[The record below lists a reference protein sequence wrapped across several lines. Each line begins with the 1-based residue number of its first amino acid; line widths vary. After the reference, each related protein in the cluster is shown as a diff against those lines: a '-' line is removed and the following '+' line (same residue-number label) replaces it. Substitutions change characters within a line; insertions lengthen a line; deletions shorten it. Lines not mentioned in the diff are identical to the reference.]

1 MAVAHKGSISMGMV
15 LIPIGLYKTT
25 VDNDIHFNQLEKESK
40 ARIKY
45 KKYCSHC
52 GKEVAAKDIIKG
64 YEYEKDKYVVMT
76 DDELK
81 RIKTKKDK
89 TIHIL
94 QFAKMSEVNMIYYE
108 KDYYAIP
115 ETGAEKAYELL
126 RQALLAE
133 NLEENRVILRNKRNM
148 ELLPRFPELSEIHK
162 SANKRCVLDGEL
174 VVMVNGVP
182 DFYELQKRTLLTS
195 RTRIELGANRLPA
208 SFVAYDCLQVE
219 NRVLLDTPLLER
231 KEILQNL
238 IEENERIAV
247 SRYIPEKGTQLFA
260 LTVEKELEGV
270 VAKKASSLYYQ
281 GKRTKDW
288 IKFKRMADKDFIIC
302 GYEYNSGSGKMVSL
316 ILGEYQDGELVYAG
330 TVSWGVRRDVLR
342 VLTKG
347 VCPFRESIELDGNIV
362 WCKPEKTCIVEYMP
376 NTQDALRQPVFK
388 GIRDDA

>member
-1 MAVAHKGSISMGMV
+1 MNLFQDKNISPM
-15 LIPIGLYKTT
+15 LIAQMQEP
-25 VDNDIHFNQLEKESK
+25 F
-40 ARIKY
+40 
-45 KKYCSHC
+45 
-52 GKEVAAKDIIKG
+52 
-64 YEYEKDKYVVMT
+64 
-76 DDELK
+76 DDPDWIYELK
-81 RIKTKKDK
+81 LDGCRCI
-89 TIHIL
+89 
-94 QFAKMSEVNMIYYE
+94 
-108 KDYYAIP
+108 
-115 ETGAEKAYELL
+115 AY
-126 RQALLAE
+126 
-133 NLEENRVILRNKRNM
+133 LEENRVILRNKRNM

-162 SANKRCVLDGEL
+162 SAKRKCVLDGEL

-195 RTRIELGANRLPA
+195 KIKTLLGANRLPA
-208 SFVAYDCLQVE
+208 SFVAYDCLQAGH
-219 NRVLLDTPLLER
+219 RVLLDTPLLER

-247 SRYIPEKGTQLFA
+247 SRYIPEKGVQLFA

-302 GYEYNSGSGKMVSL
+302 GYEYSGGSGKMVSL
-316 ILGEYQDGELVYAG
+316 ILGAYQDGKLVYAG
-330 TVSWGVRRDVLR
+330 TVSWGVRREVLR

-347 VCPFRESIELDGNIV
+347 VCPFREGIELDGNIV

>member
-1 MAVAHKGSISMGMV
+1 MDLFRDKNISPMQIAQMQE
-15 LIPIGLYKTT
+15 P
-25 VDNDIHFNQLEKESK
+25 F
-40 ARIKY
+40 
-45 KKYCSHC
+45 
-52 GKEVAAKDIIKG
+52 
-64 YEYEKDKYVVMT
+64 
-76 DDELK
+76 DDPGWIYELK
-81 RIKTKKDK
+81 LDGCRCI
-89 TIHIL
+89 
-94 QFAKMSEVNMIYYE
+94 
-108 KDYYAIP
+108 
-115 ETGAEKAYELL
+115 AY
-126 RQALLAE
+126 
-133 NLEENRVILRNKRNM
+133 LEDNGVILRNKRNM

-162 SANKRCVLDGEL
+162 SAKSRCVLDGEL

-219 NRVLLDTPLLER
+219 NRLLLDTPLLGR

-238 IEENERIAV
+238 IKENERIAV

-270 VAKKASSLYYQ
+270 VAKKAFSLYYQ

-302 GYEYNSGSGKMVSL
+302 GYEYSSGPGKMASL

-330 TVSWGVRRDVLR
+330 TVSWGVRREVLR
-342 VLTKG
+342 ALTKG
-347 VCPFRESIELDGNIV
+347 VCPFRESIEPDGNIV